1 MVEDRIKTMLSWA
14 TRNRAEDAFDYD
26 FYYWTPDANKI
37 FMRLTILGGRYGDQL
52 LIGVIGNSGVGKS
65 ALFSALTKRLEC
77 DYVLKYMNENEF
89 KTSSEAHLQACAS
102 SSVFSAKWDV
112 KEKSMFSIVQVFI
125 GSPPPRTTLIDTV
138 DYGKR
143 DIRKIH
149 RDLSGIFNLWDK
161 VRSYSH
167 LGGTVLG
174 YTNFVVFMQREL
186 VKGADHFFLRK
197 MDIMELKPLTPE
209 QLVEA
214 FKMRFTTT
222 EPFNEDGLKLVAELS
237 RGIFRR
243 FMKYIRLCLENII
256 VECKNIVTV
265 EDVKKS
271 VTTDI
276 LMQDLDLELSD
287 IFRNERY
294 KRFAVEVLQFVREN
308 PNVNQKTV
316 ADALGI
322 HETIL
327 GRIMATLES
336 NGYVKRARGEEHGEW
351 LVLAC

>member
-14 TRNRAEDAFDYD
+14 TRNRAEDAFDYE

-65 ALFSALTKRLEC
+65 ALLHALRERLRR
-77 DYVLKYMNENEF
+77 DYVLKYVNEF
-89 KTSSEAHLQACAS
+89 KRDLSETQLGICAS
-102 SSVFSAKWDV
+102 SSVFSAKWDT
-112 KEKSMFSIVQVFI
+112 KEGASESVVQVFT

-161 VRSYSH
+161 VRSYGH
-167 LGGTVLG
+167 LGSTVLG
-174 YTNFVVFMQREL
+174 YTNFVIFMQREL

-222 EPFNEDGLKLVAELS
+222 EPFNEDGLKLIAELS

-243 FMKYIRLCLENII
+243 FMKYVRLCLENII
-256 VECKNIVTV
+256 VEGKNIVTV

-327 GRIMATLES
+327 GRIMATLEG
-336 NGYVKRARGEEHGEW
+336 NGYIKRTRGGEHGEW
-351 LVLAC
+351 LILAC